1 MCAVVCTCAHV
12 PFCSACICTNTLTH
26 THTHTHTHAQ
36 AHTRAP
42 GTSFQVLVRG
52 GKIKII
58 VAEGDA
64 AAAGGVARRRRRRG
78 GGGLGEGC
86 PLPQENFC

>member
-1 MCAVVCTCAHV
+1 MFKNLQRSSQHV
-12 PFCSACICTNTLTH
+12 HMGPRWGFAWATGHGLDT
-26 THTHTHTHAQ
+26 
-36 AHTRAP
+36 
-42 GTSFQVLVRG
+42 GTSFQVLVGG

-64 AAAGGVARRRRRRG
+64 AAAGGVARRRG